1 MTSALRN
8 AFEYELFQKLSSSTN
23 KKLILDRAFSIY
35 DNNKTGFVNR
45 DGWQLTFK
53 NLGLNNFSDND
64 LDTLFYIYDT
74 NDSGLVNYLLFSEYF
89 SKLQFNINQPNINNN
104 INYNKEENKNSNYN
118 INYSNSYNIKEQNLN
133 TININNQTNEN
144 INYKY
149 SQNSNYENPQNNN
162 FSNSS
167 TLEINQFNPDNY
179 IQYDYKFKDNNSYI
193 QQYSMDNQLMHPNQY
208 RIKVWEKGESEG
220 VRRYLQS
227 LVQLLQYE
235 INSNSMIYSY
245 LSILLKNKQDPITG
259 TITFEDFVSC
269 LNEAKINY
277 SKINIKDF
285 YRILDIYN
293 HNKVSIVEI
302 LRLLRGYLS
311 DIRRKVIIEVFAY
324 LDSERKNYVD
334 IEKLKRLF
342 NPNNHPEVISGK
354 KTADEI
360 YKEFM
365 FSLNNFNIFKGLK
378 DKMSFD
384 DFLEFFTGISATF
397 ASDSIF
403 NNMISNIFIS
413 QNLYEKKFDNFKDNS
428 SNSQNIIQET
438 NLNENNNLSSKNKY
452 WLPRQ
457 NPITKLRN
465 YILSLGKKGLFEI
478 ERNFYNSDIG
488 RTGKV
493 DYKIFE
499 NICYNYSLNKEEVEE
514 LENIFDKYQTKMID
528 YDLVIKSLVDNMPE
542 NRADLVKKIFI
553 SLRPDVNGYV
563 KIKDILNDYNYERDP
578 DVISGR
584 KNKDMVKS
592 ELKYYLDIFKEYGF
606 VKNKAAMDLMNFG
619 EFIHFYNQISIC
631 ISKDEEFEDL
641 IKNVWG
647 IEPDKNKVY
656 FGLKEYYHY

>member
-1 MTSALRN
+1 MSSTLRQS
-8 AFEYELFQKLSSSTN
+8 FEYELYKKLSPLNNTKS
-23 KKLILDRAFSIY
+23 ILNEEFSKY
-35 DNNKTGFVNR
+35 DTNKTGYVNR
-45 DGWQLTFK
+45 DGWYLTFK
-53 NLGLNNFSDND
+53 NLGLTNFNDND
-64 LDTLFYIYDT
+64 FDALFYIYDT
-74 NDSGLVNYLLFSEYF
+74 NDSGLINYLNFIEYILNLQNNFSQIQNNY
-89 SKLQFNINQPNINNN
+89 SINSNNIINQNPNYNTSYNINQQNLNITNQNLESVNLKNFNN
-104 INYNKEENKNSNYN
+104 S
-118 INYSNSYNIKEQNLN
+118 NYSNSNISNINQAENS
-133 TININNQTNEN
+133 TIN
-144 INYKY
+144 
-149 SQNSNYENPQNNN
+149 QNDYA
-162 FSNSS
+162 
-167 TLEINQFNPDNY
+167 
-179 IQYDYKFKDNNSYI
+179 QYDYRYKHDNSYY
-193 QQYSMDNQLMHPNQY
+193 QEYSNENNLMHPNQY

-220 VRRYLQS
+220 MRRYLQS
-227 LVQLLQYE
+227 LTQLLQNE
-235 INSNSMIYSY
+235 INSNCMIYSY
-245 LSILLKNKQDPITG
+245 LSTLLKSKQDPLTG
-259 TITFEDFVSC
+259 TITFENFVDC

-277 SKINIKDF
+277 SNINIKDF
-285 YRILDIYN
+285 YRLLDIYN
-293 HNKVSIVEI
+293 HNKVYIVDI
-302 LRLLRGYLS
+302 LSLLRGYLS

-324 LDSERKNYVD
+324 LDSERKNY
-334 IEKLKRLF
+334 IEIDKIKRLF
-342 NPNNHPEVISGK
+342 NPNNHPDVISGK
-354 KTADEI
+354 KNADEV

-365 FSLNNFNIFKGLK
+365 FSLNNFILYKGLK

-384 DFLEFFTGISATF
+384 DFLEFFTGISLTY

-403 NNMISNIFIS
+403 NNMMNNIFNSKNLIETKKEIPI
-413 QNLYEKKFDNFKDNS
+413 QNDLLNTNKNKNLK
-428 SNSQNIIQET
+428 ET
-438 NLNENNNLSSKNKY
+438 NNNKNKKKY
-452 WLPRQ
+452 WLPHE

-465 YILSLGKKGLFEI
+465 YILSLGTKGLFEI
-478 ERNFYNSDIG
+478 EKIFFNNDIG
-488 RTGKV
+488 KTGKV

-499 NICYNYSLNKEEVEE
+499 SICYNYSLNKDDIEE
-514 LENIFDKYQTKMID
+514 LEIIFDKYQTKMID

-619 EFIHFYNQISIC
+619 EFINFYNQISIC